1 MHYLLPH
8 KPFADAE
15 ADSAHDEENVREG
28 GCSKSV
34 KECATADN
42 MLIPSLSS
50 ATTPR
55 THV

>member
-1 MHYLLPH
+1 MHYLLPQ
-8 KPFADAE
+8 KAFADAE